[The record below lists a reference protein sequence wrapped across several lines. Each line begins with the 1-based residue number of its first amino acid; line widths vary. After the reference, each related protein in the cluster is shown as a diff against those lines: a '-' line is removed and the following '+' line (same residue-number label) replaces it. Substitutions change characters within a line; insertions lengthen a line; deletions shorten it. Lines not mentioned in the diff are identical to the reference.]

1 MAFSVRWWSYSK
13 NLRVKYHIDEGFD
26 FQRVQARHQV
36 CSPQSL
42 TLVETMPISTS
53 ICSSKG
59 HVLTR
64 GRFASSKYGANVGV
78 NKQFVGPYYYF
89 PLIWQ
94 CLEGK

>member
-1 MAFSVRWWSYSK
+1 MAFCARWWSYSK
-13 NLRVKYHIDEGFD
+13 NLGVEYHIDEGFD

-42 TLVETMPISTS
+42 ILIETMPISTS

-59 HVLTR
+59 ACSHKR
-64 GRFASSKYGANVGV
+64 

>member
-1 MAFSVRWWSYSK
+1 MITMAFSACWWSYSK
-13 NLRVKYHIDEGFD
+13 NLGVKYHIDEGFD

-53 ICSSKG
+53 ICSSNG

-64 GRFASSKYGANVGV
+64 ARFASSNYGANVVMLG
-78 NKQFVGPYYYF
+78 
-89 PLIWQ
+89 
-94 CLEGK
+94 